1 MAKLDLAEGV
11 LDRFYKSVEKKI
23 NKMKQKNAR
32 KVLSDPKTK
41 RELEKFVKSLGSLED
56 ALSRI
61 PK

>member
-32 KVLSDPKTK
+32 KVLTDPKTK
-41 RELEKFVKSLGSLED
+41 RELEKFAKSLGSLED
-56 ALSRI
+56 AFNRI
-61 PK
+61 

>member
-11 LDRFYKSVEKKI
+11 LDRFYKNVEKKI

>member
-32 KVLSDPKTK
+32 KVLTDPKTK
-41 RELEKFVKSLGSLED
+41 RELEKFAKSLGSLED

>member
-11 LDRFYKSVEKKI
+11 LDRFYKNVEKKI

-41 RELEKFVKSLGSLED
+41 RELEKFAKTLGSLED
-56 ALSRI
+56 LIDSI
-61 PK
+61 P